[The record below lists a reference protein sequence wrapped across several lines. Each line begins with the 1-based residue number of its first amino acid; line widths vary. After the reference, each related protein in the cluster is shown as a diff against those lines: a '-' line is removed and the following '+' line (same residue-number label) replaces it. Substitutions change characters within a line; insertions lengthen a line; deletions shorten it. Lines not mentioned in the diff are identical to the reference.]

1 MHGDFHSAELHS
13 TAMTMTF
20 IVLSVSQLSHAW
32 NQRSNVDSVFKRGQG
47 HNLSLLAAVGVSAL
61 IIALVVFV
69 PPFMSFFKLVYI
81 SWQQWLICLALS
93 LFPLVAVEIT
103 KIFIRLHEKRT
114 KAHTL

>member
-1 MHGDFHSAELHS
+1 MLVAISIRLRE
-13 TAMTMTF
+13 
-20 IVLSVSQLSHAW
+20 
-32 NQRSNVDSVFKRGQG
+32 
-47 HNLSLLAAVGVSAL
+47 LAALAL

-93 LFPLVAVEIT
+93 LFPLVAVEIS

-114 KAHTL
+114 KAHAL